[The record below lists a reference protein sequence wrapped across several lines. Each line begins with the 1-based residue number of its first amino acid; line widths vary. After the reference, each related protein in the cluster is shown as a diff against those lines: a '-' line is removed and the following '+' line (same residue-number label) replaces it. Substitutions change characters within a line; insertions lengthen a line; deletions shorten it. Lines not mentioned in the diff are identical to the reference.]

1 VVKWIEYGTLKRL
14 VLGSIPRCA
23 PFWAVA
29 GSSLFGGIFC
39 LFPESKNLDTASIS
53 GRAVEAVVVIEMGL
67 VMPDGLPVMDMDNI
81 VFKSLF
87 GFCFWVL
94 FLGFVFGFC
103 VPGNRNWVPTF
114 QEMIS

>member
-1 VVKWIEYGTLKRL
+1 MF
-14 VLGSIPRCA
+14 IPRIERL
-23 PFWAVA
+23 
-29 GSSLFGGIFC
+29 G
-39 LFPESKNLDTASIS
+39 TATIS

-94 FLGFVFGFC
+94 FLVFAYRAIGIGFQLFKK
-103 VPGNRNWVPTF
+103 
-114 QEMIS
+114 

>member
-1 VVKWIEYGTLKRL
+1 M
-14 VLGSIPRCA
+14 
-23 PFWAVA
+23 
-29 GSSLFGGIFC
+29 
-39 LFPESKNLDTASIS
+39 
-53 GRAVEAVVVIEMGL
+53 EAVVVIEMGL